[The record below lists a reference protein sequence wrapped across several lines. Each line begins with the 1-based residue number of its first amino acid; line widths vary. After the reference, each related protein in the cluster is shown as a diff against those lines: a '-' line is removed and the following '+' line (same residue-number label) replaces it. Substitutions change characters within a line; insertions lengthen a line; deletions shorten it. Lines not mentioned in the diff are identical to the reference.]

1 MADPLVKFRSGNAA
15 GDQNPDYIPPRKCK
29 ATRKAREPLDDLG
42 KMRKVQRGA
51 MMNEGGRP
59 VEGLI
64 FLGVIA
70 VWLILQL
77 WVLPKAGVGS

>member
-1 MADPLVKFRSGNAA
+1 M
-15 GDQNPDYIPPRKCK
+15 
-29 ATRKAREPLDDLG
+29 T
-42 KMRKVQRGA
+42 
-51 MMNEGGRP
+51 NEGGRP
-59 VEGLI
+59 VEGLL

>member
-1 MADPLVKFRSGNAA
+1 
-15 GDQNPDYIPPRKCK
+15 
-29 ATRKAREPLDDLG
+29 
-42 KMRKVQRGA
+42 
-51 MMNEGGRP
+51 MMSEGRRP

-77 WVLPKAGVGS
+77 WVLPKAGFGS